1 MMNDALMILINQVI
15 TYGYY
20 AMTLLFAC
28 ALAWNFK
35 RTRDPQEAIL
45 YAVIL
50 IPFVLRFLHIK

>member
-1 MMNDALMILINQVI
+1 MNDALMIFINQLIN
-15 TYGYY
+15 YGYY
-20 AMTLLFAC
+20 AMTLLFGC

-35 RTRDPQEAIL
+35 KTRDPQEAIL

>member
-1 MMNDALMILINQVI
+1 MSSSLMILINQII

-20 AMTLLFAC
+20 AMTLFFAC

-35 RTRDPQEAIL
+35 KTRNPQEAIL
-45 YAVIL
+45 YAVVL